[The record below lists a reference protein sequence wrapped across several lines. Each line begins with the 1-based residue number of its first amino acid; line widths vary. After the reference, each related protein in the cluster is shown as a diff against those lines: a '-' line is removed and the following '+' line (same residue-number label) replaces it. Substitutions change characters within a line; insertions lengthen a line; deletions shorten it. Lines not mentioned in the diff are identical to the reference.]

1 MIHPVS
7 PGGLARCHISFQALA
22 PSADIAL
29 RIAPTVLIDA
39 EVVAH

>member
-1 MIHPVS
+1 MISPVS
-7 PGGLARCHISFQALA
+7 PGGLARRRISFQALPQA
-22 PSADIAL
+22 SDIAL